1 MLRRKR
7 KRSKKKKKKKKKW
20 LHARECTI
28 GRRVHIMQKHREM
41 EAIVVFVEGD
51 DVTLRVSN
59 GELLLS
65 PLGQRSRASRLL
77 PTVARLTPPP
87 RVEVMKSSFSAATN
101 VKDNEKSRN
110 KAFFVT
116 REKEAIAE
124 RAKVWYLVKSGLQKE
139 GPTSTEKR
147 WSSLFA
153 SELRERHVFLSLA
166 RGYRASRTT

>member
-1 MLRRKR
+1 VLRRKR
-7 KRSKKKKKKKKKW
+7 KRSKKTKKKW
-20 LHARECTI
+20 LYARECTI
-28 GRRVHIMQKHREM
+28 DRRVHIMQKHREM

-65 PLGQRSRASRLL
+65 PLGQRSRASRRS

-87 RVEVMKSSFSAATN
+87 RVEVMKSGFSAATN
-101 VKDNEKSRN
+101 VMDNEKSRN

-139 GPTSTEKR
+139 GPTSTEKP
-147 WSSLFA
+147 WSSLFV
-153 SELRERHVFLSLA
+153 SELREHHVISSLA
-166 RGYRASRTT
+166 RGHRASRTT